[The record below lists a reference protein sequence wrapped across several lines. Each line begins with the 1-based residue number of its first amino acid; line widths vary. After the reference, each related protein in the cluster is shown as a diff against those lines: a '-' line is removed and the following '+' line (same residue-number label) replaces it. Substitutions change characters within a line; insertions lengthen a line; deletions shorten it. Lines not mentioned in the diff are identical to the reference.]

1 MKPVFVSDLA
11 PDQNVTSF
19 FLVAAKES
27 RTGPSGRAYLRMELS
42 DRTGSIDGRMWEGI
56 EEASGKFDCDDLVKV
71 QGRVETYRGKTQLVV
86 ERIRRAEA
94 GEVELA
100 DFFPHTTEDVELLYA
115 KLREFVAAV
124 SNPWLKRLLESVVGD
139 PEIEPKLKRAPA
151 AKSMHHAYLG
161 GLLEHILS
169 LCELCRAVAPRYPGV
184 DPDLLLAGA
193 VLHDIGKIDELSY
206 DRAINYTTE
215 GWLLGHI
222 EIAYE
227 LVGKKVDAIEG
238 FPRELKTLVLHLI
251 LSHHGRYEFGSPRLP
266 MFREAVLLHYL
277 DDLDSKMGAVRAS
290 LESEKGDEEWT
301 AWNAALE
308 RRLLRTDAYR
318 RDATGDTAGDTVPV
332 QLPLEPPK
340 E

>member
-11 PDQNVTSF
+11 PEQNVTSF

-27 RTGPSGRAYLRMELS
+27 RTGPSGRAYLRLELS
-42 DRTGSIDGRMWEGI
+42 DRTGAIDGRIWDGI
-56 EEASGKFDCDDLVKV
+56 EEAAASFDSDDFVKV

-86 ERIRRAEA
+86 ERIRRAEPA
-94 GEVELA
+94 EVELA
-100 DFFPHTTEDVELLYA
+100 DFFPHTAEDVDQLYA
-115 KLREFVAAV
+115 KLREFVAAA
-124 SNPWLKRLLESVVGD
+124 SNPWLKRLLESVLDD

-161 GLLEHILS
+161 GLLEHIVS

-206 DRAINYTTE
+206 DRAINYTTQ

-227 LVGKKVDAIEG
+227 LVGKRIDAIEG
-238 FPRELKTLVLHLI
+238 FPRELRTLLLHLI

-308 RRLLRTDAYR
+308 RRLLRTDVYR
-318 RDATGDTAGDTVPV
+318 RDSPAGASPA
-332 QLPLEPPK
+332 QLSLEPPK
-340 E
+340 D